1 MKHVDCE
8 IIMGKKNNTKKIYR
22 HKLLASTL
30 TCLFL
35 MPQAACLNA
44 MATDITGVKPDI
56 DGHTYNVRPD
66 GYHGDI
72 GFKKYENFNVSQGDV
87 VNMIFQYFQ
96 SGGSVDADGI
106 THYFKTQDVST
117 FVNLVQN
124 QINIQGVVNALQS
137 ENGGLSNGHLI
148 FVSPGG
154 MVVGASGV
162 LNVGSLSVYTPDS
175 NSFNK
180 FYNSVETA
188 AQTIANDGVTS
199 ATWNPSSLT
208 IDGQA
213 VVNVDGKIMA
223 QGDINVNAGVVNVGE
238 NAVIASGVDNGG
250 ESFQASKIE
259 AVFENGK
266 PVNKVVETYDPHAQ
280 ANALFEKLV
289 NTDNMNVAN
298 EFSAA
303 NGNIVIKAANGITT
317 AEGSNI
323 ANYSHGNIE
332 LTNSTGNGISL
343 AGRLANQTGDV
354 TITNHGEKGIDVASS
369 GEILN
374 ADGKLAMTNTGA
386 GGIDL

>member
-1 MKHVDCE
+1 
-8 IIMGKKNNTKKIYR
+8 MGKKNNTKKIYR

-180 FYNSVETA
+180 FYNTVETA

-199 ATWNPSSLT
+199 ATCLLQNKRQARNARRRIYAALALILPQT
-208 IDGQA
+208 ISKSKRILLPLLLRWELFVFKFLKWRYQA
-213 VVNVDGKIMA
+213 
-223 QGDINVNAGVVNVGE
+223 
-238 NAVIASGVDNGG
+238 
-250 ESFQASKIE
+250 
-259 AVFENGK
+259 
-266 PVNKVVETYDPHAQ
+266 
-280 ANALFEKLV
+280 
-289 NTDNMNVAN
+289 
-298 EFSAA
+298 
-303 NGNIVIKAANGITT
+303 
-317 AEGSNI
+317 
-323 ANYSHGNIE
+323 
-332 LTNSTGNGISL
+332 
-343 AGRLANQTGDV
+343 
-354 TITNHGEKGIDVASS
+354 
-369 GEILN
+369 
-374 ADGKLAMTNTGA
+374 
-386 GGIDL
+386 